1 MTFKSQLP
9 CICFYR
15 FQCKLQTS
23 NDKEKKSI
31 KQSIRILKKY
41 QNPKKVIPIEN
52 KVFSTVDKNSIEAN
66 TANASY
72 KGKGKIFEFYT
83 NLHYL

>member
-15 FQCKLQTS
+15 FQCKLQIS
-23 NDKEKKSI
+23 NDNEKKKI
-31 KQSIRILKKY
+31 DQAQY
-41 QNPKKVIPIEN
+41 QNPKEVIPIEN
-52 KVFSTVDKNSIEAN
+52 KVCSTVDKNSIETN
-66 TANASY
+66 TANTSY
-72 KGKGKIFEFYT
+72 KGKGKIFEFHT